1 MIEVKHLTKRY
12 GDHLALDDI
21 SFTVEDGEIVGFLG
35 PNGAGKS
42 TTMNIIT
49 GYLSSTEGEV
59 TVGGVDVL
67 ENPIEAKRKIGY
79 LPEVPLLYVDMT
91 VQEYLD
97 FACDL
102 KSVPAANKPDTIEQ
116 VCKLARISDVR
127 KRLIRNLSK
136 GYRQRVGLAQALV
149 GNPEVLILDE
159 PTVGLDP
166 KQIIE
171 VRDLIKNLSK
181 KHTILLSSH
190 ILQEVQAVCDKL
202 VIINHGR
209 IVAID
214 TPEALSR
221 NILQINKLELRIKGP
236 KNAILQGIQDI
247 DGVVSAEIVR
257 IREEGTVD
265 IRVETDDETDVRG
278 EIFRFCAREDYPI
291 YMMRT
296 DEINLE
302 DIFLQVTG
310 EREARRR

>member
-1 MIEVKHLTKRY
+1 MIEVKNLTKRY

-49 GYLSSTEGEV
+49 GYLSSTEGQV
-59 TVGGVDVL
+59 LVDGVDVL
-67 ENPIEAKRKIGY
+67 EEPLKAKAKIGY
-79 LPEVPLLYVDMT
+79 LPEIPPLYVDMT
-91 VQEYLD
+91 VEEYLAFD
-97 FACDL
+97 CDL
-102 KSVPAANKPDTIEQ
+102 KHVPAAKKQETIDQ
-116 VCKLARISDVR
+116 VSKLARVQDV
-127 KRLIRNLSK
+127 KGRLIRNLSK

-171 VRDLIKNLSK
+171 VRDLIKSLSR

-214 TPEALSR
+214 TPDALSR
-221 NILQINKLELRIKGP
+221 NILQINKLELRVKGP
-236 KNAILQGIQDI
+236 KNDVLSGIKQI
-247 DGVVSAEIVR
+247 EGVKLAEILR

-265 IRVETDDETDVRG
+265 INVETEEDVDVR
-278 EIFRFCAREDYPI
+278 EAIFAFCSDNNYPLL
-291 YMMRT
+291 MMKT
-296 DEINLE
+296 EEINLE

-310 EREARRR
+310 EIEVRR